1 MGYILKGLVAG
12 TKKFW
17 FSIAFLAVWLLALFD
32 LIASIKGLGLFNGK
46 LFNITVVVTAVGFL
60 YFLLYKYFKEK
71 STLKKIKA
79 VEEHAALFEPKREE
93 EIWKLY
99 EENPEFATHCFEC
112 IYFNPDKKHCSRKL
126 SDDITQQRV
135 KEIRIG
141 NRQFCLYWEKSD
153 SE

>member
-1 MGYILKGLVAG
+1 MGYFLKGLVAG

-17 FSIAFLAVWLLALFD
+17 FYTAALAVWVLALID
-32 LIASIKGLGLFNGK
+32 LYASGRGSGLLNGK

-60 YFLLYKYFKEK
+60 YLLFYKYFKEK
-71 STLKKIKA
+71 FTLKKIKA

-99 EENPEFATHCFEC
+99 EENPEFATHCYEC
-112 IYFNPDKKHCSRKL
+112 IHFNPEKKYCSRKL
-126 SDDITQQRV
+126 SNDITQQRV
-135 KEIRIG
+135 KEVRID
-141 NRQFCLYWEKSD
+141 NRHFCLYWERSD